1 MAQLNITLN
10 QDEILLILQNNPG
23 EGMRQILEK
32 AINSIL
38 KVESANQLNAEPYER
53 NEDRTDSRNGTRAR
67 NLNTRIGRLTLNVP
81 RHRNVPFKTVIFEN
95 YSRSEAALVSTMA
108 EMVVNG
114 VSTRK
119 VSKVIETLCGTSF
132 SKSSVSEVC
141 KDLDEAVQAFQNRP
155 LTGNYPFLT
164 VDATYFKVREKGRI
178 ISKAFMTAYA
188 INEGGLR
195 EVI

>member
-164 VDATYFKVREKGRI
+164 VDAT
-178 ISKAFMTAYA
+178 
-188 INEGGLR
+188 
-195 EVI
+195 